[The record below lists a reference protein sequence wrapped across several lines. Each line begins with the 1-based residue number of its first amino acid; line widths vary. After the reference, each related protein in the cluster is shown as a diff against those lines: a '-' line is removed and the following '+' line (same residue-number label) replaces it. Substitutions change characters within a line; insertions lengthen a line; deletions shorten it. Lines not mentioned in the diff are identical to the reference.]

1 MAGAAYASDVFEP
14 DVMLPAQFFST
25 PSRAVHQPEKRL
37 MLAVLEE
44 AVLTFCKHLGD
55 TRVRSRR
62 LVREVEQWMDSR
74 HTNWPF
80 SFENI
85 CATLSL
91 DPGALRQGLQ
101 RMQPTEARAA
111 RAHVLS
117 FAIGRR
123 VAGERHRVSAPRS
136 HRRTNPEVD

>member
-1 MAGAAYASDVFEP
+1 MAGAAYASDIFAPEI
-14 DVMLPAQFFST
+14 MLPAQFYSGQ
-25 PSRAVHQPEKRL
+25 PRVVHQPERRL

-55 TRVRSRR
+55 ERVRSRR

-74 HTNWPF
+74 NGDWPF

-85 CATLSL
+85 CATLNL
-91 DPGALRQGLQ
+91 DADALRHGLR
-101 RMQPTEARAA
+101 RMPPADARAT

-117 FAIGRR
+117 FAIARR
-123 VAGERHRVSAPRS
+123 VAGERHRVSAPRA
-136 HRRTNPEVD
+136 HRRRAALAG

>member
-1 MAGAAYASDVFEP
+1 MAGAAYASDVFEQE
-14 DVMLPAQFFST
+14 VILPAQYFSA
-25 PSRAVHQPEKRL
+25 PSRVVHQPERRL

-55 TRVRSRR
+55 ARVRSRR

-74 HTNWPF
+74 HTDWPF

-85 CATLSL
+85 CATLNL
-91 DPGALRQGLQ
+91 DPSALREGLQ
-101 RMQPTEARAA
+101 RMRPNEARAA
-111 RAHVLS
+111 RTQVLS

-123 VAGERHRVSAPRS
+123 VVGERHRVSAPRS
-136 HRRTNPEVD
+136 HRRTAAVAG